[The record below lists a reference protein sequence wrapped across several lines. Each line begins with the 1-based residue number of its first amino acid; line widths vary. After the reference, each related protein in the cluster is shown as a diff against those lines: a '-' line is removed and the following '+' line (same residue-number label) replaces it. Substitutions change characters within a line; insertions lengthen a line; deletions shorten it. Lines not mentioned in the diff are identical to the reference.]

1 MPSLTELIPILQSA
15 IGPVILISGVGLLI
29 LSMTNRFG
37 RIVDRAR
44 ILAGSIAGAED
55 AHRPALRAQLAVME
69 KRAEVTRRAIML
81 AAASVLMAALLIIT
95 IFIAALFHLNL
106 GGLVA
111 LIFIVCMG
119 ALIASLVEFL
129 HDLNMS
135 LHALKLEIKGGNGSG
150 VASTNR

>member
-1 MPSLTELIPILQSA
+1 MPGPSLTELIPILQSA

-37 RIVDRAR
+37 RVVDRAR
-44 ILAGSIAGAED
+44 ILSGAITSAED
-55 AHRPALRAQLAVME
+55 SQRHALRAQLTVME

-81 AAASVLMAALLIIT
+81 AAVSVLMAALLIIT
-95 IFIAALFHLNL
+95 IFISALFHLDL

-111 LIFIVCMG
+111 LIFIVCLA
-119 ALIASLVEFL
+119 ALIASLLEFL

-135 LHALKLEIKGGNGSG
+135 LRAVKMEIKSGG
-150 VASTNR
+150 